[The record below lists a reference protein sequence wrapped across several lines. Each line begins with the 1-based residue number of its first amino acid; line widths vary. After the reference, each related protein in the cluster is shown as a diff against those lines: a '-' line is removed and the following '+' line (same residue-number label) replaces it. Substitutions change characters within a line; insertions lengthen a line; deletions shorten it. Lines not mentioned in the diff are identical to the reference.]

1 MGWFPEQPRSS
12 TMLPFQFDNPADEAN
27 YLAGDTVEAR
37 CKALYGAQTQMC
49 ALALPMTRYR
59 PWVIDYFEQF
69 PALPIWLGQGVT
81 QPHRITPKQA
91 EMIQRTIIDV
101 FEGRPKLRN
110 VMRRWSIPQPMRNIH
125 PKAPLPRHADLLRL
139 LCDMNPSMIAQAMP
153 KPHPKRQRV
162 WLNVLDS
169 HKARMFETRFWP
181 WIVRELG
188 THNGTELFDMIDYFT
203 RANFAREARVII
215 DLNWTWDQA
224 AAARER
230 WHEAL
235 ARQKANVHGIPVDE
249 VICRNPMPDEVEI
262 DGFKFIALRTPEAIH
277 LEGAAMHHCVA
288 SYTPRVMRGSA
299 SIVSCQKDGRRIATM
314 EMTPMSGAVQTRGP
328 CNGMNFPAGFTKA
341 ARQYDAQYRKAHQQ

>member
-1 MGWFPEQPRSS
+1 MSWFPEQPRPGE
-12 TMLPFQFDNPADEAN
+12 MLPFEFANPADEQN
-27 YLAGDTVEAR
+27 YLVGDTVEAR

-69 PALPIWLGQGVT
+69 PALPIWLGHGVT

-91 EMIQRTIIDV
+91 ELIQRTVIDV
-101 FEGRPKLRN
+101 FEGRPRLRDI
-110 VMRRWSIPQPMRNIH
+110 MRRWSIPMPMRNIH

-153 KPHPKRQRV
+153 RSHPKRQRV
-162 WLNVLDS
+162 WLNVLNG
-169 HKARMFETRFWP
+169 AMPRMFETRFWP
-181 WIVRELG
+181 WMVRELG
-188 THNGTELFDMIDYFT
+188 THNGSELFDMIDFFT
-203 RANFAREARVII
+203 RANFTREVRVTI

-235 ARQKANVHGIPVDE
+235 ARQKANVHGVPVDQ
-249 VICRNPMPDEVEI
+249 VICRNPMSDQVEI
-262 DGFKFIALRTPEAIH
+262 GGFTFIALRTPEAIH

-299 SIVSCQKDGRRIATM
+299 SIVSCQKDGKRIATI
-314 EMTPMSGAVQTRGP
+314 EMSPVAGAIQLRGP
-328 CNGMNFPAGFTKA
+328 CNSTSFPAGFRA
-341 ARQYDAQYRKAHQQ
+341 AVGEYDAQYRKAVVK